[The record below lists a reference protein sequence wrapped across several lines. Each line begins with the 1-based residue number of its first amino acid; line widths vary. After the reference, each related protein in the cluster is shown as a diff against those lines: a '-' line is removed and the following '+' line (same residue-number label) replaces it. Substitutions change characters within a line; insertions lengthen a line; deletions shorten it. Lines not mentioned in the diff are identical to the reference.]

1 MACAE
6 KIIAYYSLVDKA
18 LEDQKE
24 AAEAFASANG
34 AKIVANYT
42 ERRARK
48 YTWLKL
54 SEAIEHAKA
63 SGGLLVI
70 AKLGRLEFNVA
81 VTQLLQSS
89 QVDFACLDKP
99 HVTRDTIHIAA
110 EVARDK
116 EQRASQRK
124 RDTFGKLKVQGMKF
138 ASARP
143 DHWEGREHLRGWKKG
158 AQSSGRARTE
168 RANQTYA
175 FLIPKMQEILAD
187 VKIKAAEMQDLS
199 DAAARDVKQRMA
211 PKIAAAKAKG
221 DAKLL
226 QKLIEV
232 YRKAKKAARKPYSYR
247 IYWKVAERLNE
258 MGHQTTWGT
267 PFNGPTVCRILQ
279 RAEGRK
285 PKKREPVEV

>member
-1 MACAE
+1 MPNVD
-6 KIIAYYSLVDKA
+6 KIIAYYSQVDKA
-18 LEDQKE
+18 LEDQRE
-24 AAEAFASANG
+24 AVEAFSSANG
-34 AKIVANYT
+34 AKTIANYI

-48 YTWLKL
+48 YSWSQL
-54 SEAIEHAKA
+54 SEAIGRAK
-63 SGGLLVI
+63 STGSLLVI

-81 VTQLLQSS
+81 VTGLLQSS
-89 QVDFACLDKP
+89 QVDFVCLDKE
-99 HVTRDTIHIAA
+99 HVTRDTIHMAA

-124 RDTFGKLKVQGMKF
+124 RDTFGKLKAKGVKL

-158 AQSSGRARTE
+158 AQSSAKARTE
-168 RANQTYA
+168 RANQAYA
-175 FLIPKMQEILAD
+175 FLIPKMQEILTE
-187 VKIKAAEMQDLS
+187 VKIKAAEMQDLA
-199 DAAARDVKQRMA
+199 DAAAREVKQRMA
-211 PKIAAAKAKG
+211 PKIEAAKAKG
-221 DAKLL
+221 DTTLLLKLM
-226 QKLIEV
+226 QA

-279 RAEGRK
+279 RAEGIK
-285 PKKREPVEV
+285 PKKRQPIEV